1 MFATYRW
8 HKSRA
13 SNKISW
19 RDVCEGDFVP
29 ETARF
34 KKVWGKIP
42 VKNRAGS
49 WTWWGLSFKQMLSTS
64 CVKAAPSFSLRMQL
78 EVSPG
83 AVPTRTGVSPCHG
96 SALVTAG
103 LWVCYSQINRAWR
116 VKGKTPS
123 PARFTFC
130 QGKTPSPA
138 RGFVFVLKEREL
150 GSAKT
155 PGLLQRQRETRIK
168 SLSR

>member
-1 MFATYRW
+1 M
-8 HKSRA
+8 
-13 SNKISW
+13 
-19 RDVCEGDFVP
+19 
-29 ETARF
+29 
-34 KKVWGKIP
+34 
-42 VKNRAGS
+42 
-49 WTWWGLSFKQMLSTS
+49 
-64 CVKAAPSFSLRMQL
+64 
-78 EVSPG
+78 SPG

-116 VKGKTPS
+116 VNLS
-123 PARFTFC
+123 PC
-130 QGKTPSPA
+130 LESQGKTPSPA

-155 PGLLQRQRETRIK
+155 PGLLQRQREMRIK